1 MFHVKQASGE
11 TSSRGAAATAGG
23 VSRETGRRRG
33 PSRGLGGGTKTVL
46 NMASSGVRSELKS
59 NSESPSKVTDVPSRC
74 HCARDTSGVGR
85 LLIKITVGP
94 STVTV
99 PDSLED
105 WPYPSTMAV

>member
-1 MFHVKQASGE
+1 MFHVKQA
-11 TSSRGAAATAGG
+11 
-23 VSRETGRRRG
+23 
-33 PSRGLGGGTKTVL
+33 P
-46 NMASSGVRSELKS
+46 GVRQRRPGVFHVKQVDGEVP
-59 NSESPSKVTDVPSRC
+59 SESPSKVTDVPSRC

-85 LLIKITVGP
+85 LLIKIAVGP